1 MGSTLKTLKIL
12 FCLVVLALPVSFAQH
27 VYLGGTVGTPL
38 SSTFNSP
45 LDYAELGAQLG
56 FDPLPGFGVRVSA
69 EGNPV
74 NGGLKLASGDAVFR
88 FFLPLSYHSFY
99 TGLGADALFNAP
111 PTSLSSLQD
120 AQLVAHALGGFELR
134 LIGGFGV
141 FGEIVPSY
149 LIGSDFISRSAYFVR
164 LRGGLNFHFF

>member
-1 MGSTLKTLKIL
+1 MVEKTLKAL
-12 FCLVVLALPVSFAQH
+12 FCLVALALPVGFAQH
-27 VYLGGTVGTPL
+27 FYLGGTVGTPL
-38 SSTFNSP
+38 SATFNSP
-45 LDYAELGAQLG
+45 LDYVELGAQLG

-69 EGNPV
+69 EGNPS
-74 NGGLKLASGDAVFR
+74 GGLKVASGDAVFR

-99 TGLGADALFNAP
+99 AGLGADALFSAQ
-111 PTSLSSLQD
+111 PTSLSALQD

-134 LIGGFGV
+134 LIGGFGI

-149 LIGSDFISRSAYFVR
+149 LVGADFSSRSAYFVR

>member
-1 MGSTLKTLKIL
+1 MKTVKTLL
-12 FCLVVLALPVSFAQH
+12 CLVALALPVGFAQH
-27 VYLGGTVGTPL
+27 FYLGGTVGTPL
-38 SSTFNSP
+38 SATFNSP
-45 LDYAELGAQLG
+45 LEYVELGAQLG
-56 FDPLPGFGVRVSA
+56 FDPFPGFGVRVSA
-69 EGNPV
+69 EGNPSS
-74 NGGLKLASGDAVFR
+74 GGLKLASGDAVFR

-99 TGLGADALFNAP
+99 TGLGADALFDAQ
-111 PTSLSSLQD
+111 PTSFTSLQG

-149 LIGSDFISRSAYFVR
+149 LIGSDFTSRSAYFVR